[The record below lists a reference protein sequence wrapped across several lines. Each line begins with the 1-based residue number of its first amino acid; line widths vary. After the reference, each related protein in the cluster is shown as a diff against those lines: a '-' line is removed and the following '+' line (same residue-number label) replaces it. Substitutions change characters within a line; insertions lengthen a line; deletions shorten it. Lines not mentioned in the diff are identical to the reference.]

1 MENCIT
7 VNTKKENIVL
17 KINENAEQREI
28 IECLKVRIKNLKKL
42 YKEDKTPILVT
53 GKILKNKE
61 IEEIKNIIRENIDV
75 KVSFDSPTIL
85 GLHGI
90 TKTYN
95 KEISLSETK
104 YHKGSLRSGQ
114 RIEYEG
120 SIVIIGDVNDGAEI
134 IAGDNIAVIG
144 TLRGLAHAGA
154 KGNKDACVAASSI
167 EAPQIRI
174 ANVIKEIPRE
184 EISISEKKTYAY
196 IENNENIVI
205 E

>member
-61 IEEIKNIIRENIDV
+61 IEEIENIIRENIDV
-75 KVSFDSPTIL
+75 EISFDSPTTL

-120 SIVIIGDVNDGAEI
+120 SSVIIGDVNDGAEI